1 MRTREHCHVVNLDLD
16 YDIWLGGLQR
26 ASFDGLK
33 VWRGLN
39 QFERD
44 EEGNNALNSK
54 ARIHKNA
61 DQLIVEMKMQNLLLH
76 IIVLYLLRTQCDE
89 ESPCNT

>member
-16 YDIWLGGLQR
+16 YDVWPGGLQR

-54 ARIHKNA
+54 AQIHKNV
-61 DQLIVEMKMQNLLLH
+61 DQLIMENAELAPSYNCTFLAKDSV
-76 IIVLYLLRTQCDE
+76 R
-89 ESPCNT
+89 